1 MESWF
6 VLVNYCFRWL
16 INNMNNKNNEFSKA
30 FEGVKV
36 HPNAFVDSN
45 AELHDGVIISQG
57 AIVGPNVI
65 IGKDTEIGPNAVI
78 TGRTQIGKNNKI
90 FPNVFIGL
98 DPQDL
103 KFNGASTEV
112 IIGDNNIFRECVT
125 INKATYEGEKTIIGN
140 NNLLMAYSHIGHNC
154 ELGNG
159 IVLSNSVQVAGHVKV
174 EDRAIIG
181 GCLGVH
187 QFVHIGYLA
196 MIGGMTRVD
205 RDVPPFCIAEGHPG
219 RLRGLNRIGIKRSG
233 LMENKDFDL
242 KLLQNTWNLL
252 FKSNDAISN
261 SLEKVMKGELDISS
275 SRLCSFLKESISKE
289 RRGPMPIVNL

>member
-1 MESWF
+1 ME
-6 VLVNYCFRWL
+6 N
-16 INNMNNKNNEFSKA
+16 INTELNSSFI
-30 FEGVKV
+30 GVKV
-36 HPNAFVDSN
+36 HPNAYVDPS
-45 AELHDGVIISQG
+45 AQLHDGVIISQG
-57 AIVGPNVI
+57 ATIGPDVS
-65 IGKDTEIGPNAVI
+65 IGKGTKIGPNAVI
-78 TGRTQIGKNNKI
+78 TGKTKIGINNKV

-103 KFNGASTEV
+103 KYKGASTEV
-112 IIGDNNIFRECVT
+112 IIGDNNTFRECVT
-125 INKATYEGEKTIIGN
+125 INKATEEGEKTIIGS

-174 EDRAIIG
+174 EDKAIIG
-181 GCLGVH
+181 GCLGIH

-205 RDVPPFCIAEGHPG
+205 RDVPLFCLIRTSG

-242 KLLQNTWNLL
+242 KLPNY
-252 FKSNDAISN
+252 
-261 SLEKVMKGELDISS
+261 LE
-275 SRLCSFLKESISKE
+275 F
-289 RRGPMPIVNL
+289 PF